1 METKIKVAQVFGGRR
16 HNTKYTIV
24 DREELEEL
32 IDSRAEVEAL
42 ITIFKKILG
51 YTALIAAGIVL
62 GVILLWLA

>member
-1 METKIKVAQVFGGRR
+1 METKIKVAQVFGVRR

-32 IDSRAEVEAL
+32 IDSRAEVEAI

-51 YTALIAAGIVL
+51 YTALVTTGIVL
-62 GVILLWLA
+62 GVILL

>member
-32 IDSRAEVEAL
+32 IDSRAEVEAI

-51 YTALIAAGIVL
+51 YTALVTTGIVL
-62 GVILLWLA
+62 GVILL

>member
-1 METKIKVAQVFGGRR
+1 METKIKVAQVFGGRI

-32 IDSRAEVEAL
+32 IDSRAEVEAI

-51 YTALIAAGIVL
+51 YTALVTTGIVL
-62 GVILLWLA
+62 GVILL

>member
-1 METKIKVAQVFGGRR
+1 METKIKIAQVFGGRR
-16 HNTKYTIV
+16 HNNKYTIV

-51 YTALIAAGIVL
+51 YTALVTTGIIL
-62 GVILLWLA
+62 GVILL

>member
-1 METKIKVAQVFGGRR
+1 METKIKVAHVFGGRR

-51 YTALIAAGIVL
+51 YTALVTTGIVL
-62 GVILLWLA
+62 GVILL

>member
-1 METKIKVAQVFGGRR
+1 METKVKVAQVFGGRR
-16 HNTKYTIV
+16 RNTKYTIV

-51 YTALIAAGIVL
+51 YTALVTTGIVL
-62 GVILLWLA
+62 GVILL

>member
-1 METKIKVAQVFGGRR
+1 METKIKEAQVFGGRR

-51 YTALIAAGIVL
+51 YTALVTIGIVL
-62 GVILLWLA
+62 GVILL

>member
-1 METKIKVAQVFGGRR
+1 METKIKVAQVFEGRR
-16 HNTKYTIV
+16 HNPKYTIV

-51 YTALIAAGIVL
+51 YTALVTTGIVL
-62 GVILLWLA
+62 GVILL

>member
-24 DREELEEL
+24 DREDLEEL
-32 IDSRAEVEAL
+32 IDSRAEVEAI

-51 YTALIAAGIVL
+51 YTALVTTGIVL
-62 GVILLWLA
+62 GVILL

>member
-24 DREELEEL
+24 DREDLEEL

-51 YTALIAAGIVL
+51 YTALVTTGIVL
-62 GVILLWLA
+62 GVFLL

>member
-16 HNTKYTIV
+16 HNIKYTIV

-51 YTALIAAGIVL
+51 YIALVTTGIVL
-62 GVILLWLA
+62 GVILL

>member
-32 IDSRAEVEAL
+32 IDSRAEVEVL

-51 YTALIAAGIVL
+51 YTALVTTGIVL
-62 GVILLWLA
+62 GVILL

>member
-1 METKIKVAQVFGGRR
+1 METKIKVAQVFKGRR

-24 DREELEEL
+24 DRKELEEL

-42 ITIFKKILG
+42 ITIFKKILE

-62 GVILLWLA
+62 GVILL

>member
-1 METKIKVAQVFGGRR
+1 METKIKVAQVFGVRR

-51 YTALIAAGIVL
+51 YTALVTTGIVL
-62 GVILLWLA
+62 GVILL

>member
-1 METKIKVAQVFGGRR
+1 MEPKIKVAQVFKDRR
-16 HNTKYTIV
+16 HNTKYIIV

-51 YTALIAAGIVL
+51 YTALVTTGIVL
-62 GVILLWLA
+62 GVILL

>member
-1 METKIKVAQVFGGRR
+1 METKIKVAQVFVGRR

-51 YTALIAAGIVL
+51 YIALVTTGIVL
-62 GVILLWLA
+62 GVILL

>member
-32 IDSRAEVEAL
+32 IDSRAEVDAL

-51 YTALIAAGIVL
+51 YTALVTAGIVL
-62 GVILLWLA
+62 GVILL

>member
-51 YTALIAAGIVL
+51 YTALVTTGIVL
-62 GVILLWLA
+62 GVILL

>member
-1 METKIKVAQVFGGRR
+1 METKIKVAQVFGGIR

-51 YTALIAAGIVL
+51 YTALVTTGIVL
-62 GVILLWLA
+62 GVILL

>member
-1 METKIKVAQVFGGRR
+1 METKIKVAQVFRGRR

-32 IDSRAEVEAL
+32 IDSRAEVDAL

-51 YTALIAAGIVL
+51 YIALVTAGIVL
-62 GVILLWLA
+62 GVILL

>member
-1 METKIKVAQVFGGRR
+1 METKIKVAQVCGGRR

-32 IDSRAEVEAL
+32 IDSRAEVEAI

-51 YTALIAAGIVL
+51 YTALVTTGIVL
-62 GVILLWLA
+62 GVILL

>member
-42 ITIFKKILG
+42 ITIFKRILG
-51 YTALIAAGIVL
+51 YTALITTGIVL
-62 GVILLWLA
+62 GVILL

>member
-1 METKIKVAQVFGGRR
+1 METKIKVAQVFKGRR

-51 YTALIAAGIVL
+51 YTALVTTGIVL
-62 GVILLWLA
+62 GVILL

>member
-32 IDSRAEVEAL
+32 IDSRSEVEAL

-51 YTALIAAGIVL
+51 YTALVTTGIVL
-62 GVILLWLA
+62 GVILL

>member
-32 IDSRAEVEAL
+32 IDSRAEVEAF
-42 ITIFKKILG
+42 IMAFQKILR
-51 YTALIAAGIVL
+51 YTGLVAAGIILGAVL
-62 GVILLWLA
+62 L

>member
-1 METKIKVAQVFGGRR
+1 METKIKVAQVFEGRR

-42 ITIFKKILG
+42 IIIFKKILG
-51 YTALIAAGIVL
+51 YTALVTTGIVL
-62 GVILLWLA
+62 GVTLL

>member
-1 METKIKVAQVFGGRR
+1 METKIKVAQVFKGRR
-16 HNTKYTIV
+16 HNTKYTNV

-62 GVILLWLA
+62 GVILL